1 MKIPDKKYLRQ
12 IVINQSSDIEFKDFL
27 NLCQKMCR
35 KTTFLVNDSALA
47 SDNLLRFKRNLL
59 ERI

>member
-12 IVINQSSDIEFKDFL
+12 IAINQSSDIEFKDFL

-47 SDNLLRFKRNLL
+47 SDNLLRFKRNLS

>member
-47 SDNLLRFKRNLL
+47 SDNLLRFKRNLS

>member
-1 MKIPDKKYLRQ
+1 MKIRDKKYLRQ

-27 NLCQKMCR
+27 NLCQKTCR